1 MSWQL
6 HRAHMDDLDSL
17 TPLFDGYR
25 RFYEQVSD
33 PERARTFLSER
44 LQAADT
50 VLFWAQHA
58 DGRGGG
64 FTHLF
69 PLWSSVRTGRLWLLN
84 DLYVAPEARRQGVAR
99 LLMQQA
105 LDFAQADGALG
116 VTLSTAK
123 TNHQASALYRD
134 MGFVLDQEFDSY
146 EHSF

>member
-6 HRAHMDDLDSL
+6 HRAEVEDLDCL

-25 RFYEQVSD
+25 RFYEQEGDVD
-33 PERARTFLSER
+33 RARAFLQER
-44 LQAADT
+44 LQAQDT
-50 VLFWAQHA
+50 VLFWAHKG

-105 LDFAQADGALG
+105 LDFARADGALG

-134 MGFVLDQEFDSY
+134 MGFVLDEEFDSY